1 MERKEGR
8 GRPGAPNSQQEGTPQ
23 KEQAKPKGESEL
35 SKLLEEKRLF
45 AAWAPKGRDPESYPI
60 EAMKEI
66 QSELDG
72 RIRRQY
78 DTAEHLPYDLIQ
90 GAPMKALDEIL
101 IDKMYSLRESTQKV
115 ERAFEIIAHP
125 VLRHQELKKKIEDEF
140 VDKLNRGSIDEVVL
154 SDEELE
160 VISKMTRIRSLPF
173 DPEKRVYNYTE
184 VPGVRGRT
192 GIFARTVFY

>member
-1 MERKEGR
+1 MKEKGQ
-8 GRPGAPNSQQEGTPQ
+8 GSPEGAPKSQSKPEQ

-35 SKLLEEKRLF
+35 GKLLEEKRLF
-45 AAWAPKGRDPESYPI
+45 AVWTPKGRDPESYPI

-66 QSELDG
+66 QSELTE
-72 RIRRQY
+72 RIEKQY
-78 DTAEHLPYDLIQ
+78 AASEYLPEVLIQ
-90 GAPMKALDEIL
+90 GVQMKAVDQIL
-101 IDKMYSLRESTQKV
+101 IDKLYSLRESARKI
-115 ERAFEIIAHP
+115 ERVFEIIVYP
-125 VLRHQELKKKIEDEF
+125 VLENQELKKKIEDEF
-140 VDKLNRGSIDEVVL
+140 VDKLNRGSIGEVVL